1 MHILEFKEEEHFTL
15 NEFQSMLQSNTT
27 EFDASNIL
35 EQLELAHCL
44 KHHVPSRD
52 LNDTID
58 EYETYLKKKEYYK
71 FTFIG
76 IIMLSNY
83 CFIIYPKYWKSI
95 VEEYN
100 KREKFNTVL
109 NVIQKYNKTKNVN
122 IGYSQ
127 NENNN
132 NYITVAIKLLKEYI
146 LNGLYFNEQPIFE
159 INGEGEIMWDST
171 INNHTAYIHENT
183 PYYLDFVTQSKSVNN
198 EDLLRR
204 LHAAIITEIY
214 ENIKNLLY
222 YINLDFNFNISHEKV
237 QDFGPPEHL
246 IYIIERELSLQF
258 INEKQEMLQNM
269 KSYIQ
274 NKYGDYN
281 NALQVYGTTAF
292 NMVWEDVCSTI
303 YKNNLNDELTSLD
316 LLFEDIKGTTSNN
329 SKLKD
334 IVEKPLWIIDKKEI
348 YANSTL
354 KLDVLYVDKGY
365 KTLRIFD
372 AKYSL
377 INYNKVNNKFRI
389 YGQPG
394 VNDITKQYLYQ
405 LAYSEFATKNG
416 YTFSN
421 CFVFPKDDLME
432 TDLPDNLGKGQIIG
446 SVKMDMLSSIN
457 LNDITLIAR
466 DCQIVFDEYL
476 KSQS

>member
-1 MHILEFKEEEHFTL
+1 
-15 NEFQSMLQSNTT
+15 
-27 EFDASNIL
+27 
-35 EQLELAHCL
+35 
-44 KHHVPSRD
+44 
-52 LNDTID
+52 
-58 EYETYLKKKEYYK
+58 
-71 FTFIG
+71 
-76 IIMLSNY
+76 MLSNY